1 MGSAGVGWIM
11 AIIVGGLA
19 GWIASRL
26 MRTRSGVLLNVVLG
40 IVGAAV
46 ASFLFGIIGIG
57 FSGVIGYLIS
67 GILGA
72 AILIA
77 LVRAVQR

>member
-1 MGSAGVGWIM
+1 MGSAGVGWSM